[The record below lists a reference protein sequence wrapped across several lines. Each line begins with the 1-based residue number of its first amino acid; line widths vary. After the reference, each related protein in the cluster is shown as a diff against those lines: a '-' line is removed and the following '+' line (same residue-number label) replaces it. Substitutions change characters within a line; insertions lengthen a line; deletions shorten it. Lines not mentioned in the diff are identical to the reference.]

1 MTFPADL
8 TGRHRDAMRDV
19 VAIVEAVQHGRAD
32 DVRTLAGACDAV
44 ETLSAFAHLVISRSS
59 ATELLALRRLVDA
72 MTAEE
77 GRDRG

>member
-8 TGRHRDAMRDV
+8 TGEHRDAMRDV

-32 DVRTLAGACDAV
+32 DVRAIAGVCDPVQTLR
-44 ETLSAFAHLVISRSS
+44 AFAHLVISRSS

-77 GRDRG
+77 GR